1 LLFLSLF
8 LCVSLVYSVGTLYG
22 LAPAIARLVKIN
34 PSNAQVSPI
43 GRHEYPSELSAQQLS
58 SIDTKNK
65 IYYMVAFND
74 SDRHV
79 YLVGLSLKDGS
90 MRHSV
95 RLPFKTSVLIGVG
108 QTCNVIP
115 ATGEV
120 LVTGRDRIRARHHVL
135 KVNPINGT
143 NSLIAEIGDID
154 VLGGASAYDPDNQI
168 LWLQFGIHNGGIN
181 LFAYHIPT
189 KTLVHN
195 ISDTLNLET
204 MNFDEKSGS
213 IRGIGLQVF
222 NSHNYTRI
230 MMSLDSKSGTM
241 TVLGKIPDYF
251 IIDAAVGAI
260 NENQRSYY
268 AYLQPSSSQK
278 APFHLLSVN
287 LDNGKII
294 TSPVADSSTMPW
306 SIAYDPT
313 L

>member
-1 LLFLSLF
+1 LV
-8 LCVSLVYSVGTLYG
+8 LCGSFVYSAGTLYG

-34 PSNAQVSPI
+34 PTNAMVTPI

-58 SIDTKNK
+58 SIDIKRK

-79 YLVGLSLKDGS
+79 YLIGLSLKDGTL
-90 MRHSV
+90 RYSV
-95 RLPFKTSVLIGVG
+95 RLPFKTSVLVGVG

-120 LVTGRDRIRARHHVL
+120 LVSGRDRIRARHHVL
-135 KVNPINGT
+135 KVNPVNGT
-143 NSLIAEIGDID
+143 NSVIAEIADID
-154 VLGGASAYDPDNQI
+154 VLGGASAYDPDFEI
-168 LWLQFGIHNGGIN
+168 LWLQFGIQNGGIN

-204 MNFDEKSGS
+204 MNFDEVSGT

-230 MMSLDSKSGTM
+230 MMSLNSKTAAM
-241 TVLGKIPDYF
+241 TVVGKIPDYF
-251 IIDAAVGAI
+251 IIDSGLGAI

-268 AYLQPSSSQK
+268 AYLQPSQGSKS
-278 APFHLLSVN
+278 PFHLLSVN
-287 LDNGKII
+287 VDNGKV
-294 TSPVADSSTMPW
+294 TASPIAEGSTMPW
-306 SIAYDPT
+306 SISYDPT